1 MEFLFPFTKK
11 YDKIP
16 YCYVETGGEEKN
28 MDFLD
33 KLERKIGKHPIHNL
47 MRYVIGCYI
56 IGYIIM
62 YAAPGLLSW
71 LTLEPFAIIHG
82 FQFWRLISWVLI
94 PPSRGIFWAII
105 MMFFYYQLGTVLEQ
119 TWGAFRFNVYIF
131 GGVILTVVGAF
142 VFYLLAGQPVMINA
156 MGYFSTYYL
165 NLSIFLAFALMY
177 PEQQV
182 MLYFIIPIRIKWLA
196 IAYVVLA
203 LISAVQSGVVGIVAL
218 IASLA
223 NFLIFFLLS
232 NRFRHLSPK
241 QIHRRNTWKRQTRNP
256 FSDVNFGGASGKG
269 GAAGSASASSQNN
282 TARRGNTITRHKC
295 AICGRTE
302 LDDPNLEFRF
312 CSKCNGNYEYCQD
325 HLFTHIHVK

>member
-1 MEFLFPFTKK
+1 
-11 YDKIP
+11 
-16 YCYVETGGEEKN
+16 

-33 KLERKIGKHPIHNL
+33 KLERKIGRHPIHNL
-47 MRYVIGCYI
+47 MRYIIGCYI

-62 YAAPGLLSW
+62 YAAPGLMGW
-71 LTLEPFAIIHG
+71 LTLEPYAIIHG

-105 MMFFYYQLGTVLEQ
+105 MMLFYYQLGNVLEQ

-131 GGVILTVVGAF
+131 GGIIFTVIGAF
-142 VFYLLAGQPVMINA
+142 VLYAIAGGPVLINST
-156 MGYFSTYYL
+156 GYFSTYYL

-182 MLYFIIPIRIKWLA
+182 LLYFIIPIRIKWLA
-196 IAYVVLA
+196 IAYVALA
-203 LISAVQSGVVGIVAL
+203 LLSAVQGGVAGIVAL

-223 NFLIFFLLS
+223 NFLIFFRLS
-232 NRFRHLSPK
+232 GKFRHMSPG
-241 QIHRRNTWKRQTRNP
+241 QIHRRNQWKRQTQNP
-256 FSDVNFGGASGKG
+256 FRNVKYNDDTRTGS
-269 GAAGSASASSQNN
+269 AAGSSSASSGQNS
-282 TARRGNTITRHKC
+282 RRTQTITRHKC

-302 LDDPNLEFRF
+302 LDDPSLEFRF

-325 HLFTHIHVK
+325 HLFTHIHVQ